1 MALET
6 TAVRRGARFAGP
18 LPGRLFATT
27 LAVAAAM
34 GLLLGR
40 FVLAG
45 STSAQPAPRA
55 GATAA
60 TDTAGTIARLQ
71 RQLRTGPDDPSLL
84 ADLGVADLTRARE
97 TADPGFYT
105 QAAQALERS
114 QALAPDQTRT
124 MTALG
129 LLALARHD
137 FAAALDWGERAHAL
151 EPDSADPLG
160 VVVDASVEQGRYREA
175 TAAAQ
180 QMVDRRP
187 SLASLSRASY
197 LRELHGDQ
205 SGALA
210 LMTQAAAAGSGSAAD
225 LAYVQA
231 LVGDLRLGRGD
242 LAGATVA
249 YRRTLATAPGY
260 GPAEVGLARVEG
272 ARGDLAGAAR
282 RLEPVADRLPF
293 PATVAL
299 LGDLYGAL
307 GRGGDAARQYDL
319 VHTIEE
325 LNRANGVA
333 VDLELARF
341 DADHARDPG
350 GDPPA
355 VVALAR
361 TALAQRP
368 TVFAEDALGWALRQ
382 AGRPTEALPYARAA
396 VALGTQDAILW
407 YHLAVVEADLG
418 QRAEAGADLARA
430 FAINPYLTVRDRPA
444 ARDLAGRLGLPLP

>member
-18 LPGRLFATT
+18 LPGRLLATT
-27 LAVAAAM
+27 LAVAVAM

-114 QALAPDQTRT
+114 QARAPDQSRT

-160 VVVDASVEQGRYREA
+160 VVVDASVE
-175 TAAAQ
+175 
-180 QMVDRRP
+180 
-187 SLASLSRASY
+187 
-197 LRELHGDQ
+197 
-205 SGALA
+205 
-210 LMTQAAAAGSGSAAD
+210 
-225 LAYVQA
+225 
-231 LVGDLRLGRGD
+231 
-242 LAGATVA
+242 
-249 YRRTLATAPGY
+249 
-260 GPAEVGLARVEG
+260 
-272 ARGDLAGAAR
+272 
-282 RLEPVADRLPF
+282 
-293 PATVAL
+293 
-299 LGDLYGAL
+299 
-307 GRGGDAARQYDL
+307 
-319 VHTIEE
+319 
-325 LNRANGVA
+325 
-333 VDLELARF
+333 
-341 DADHARDPG
+341 
-350 GDPPA
+350 
-355 VVALAR
+355 
-361 TALAQRP
+361 
-368 TVFAEDALGWALRQ
+368 
-382 AGRPTEALPYARAA
+382 
-396 VALGTQDAILW
+396 
-407 YHLAVVEADLG
+407 
-418 QRAEAGADLARA
+418 
-430 FAINPYLTVRDRPA
+430 
-444 ARDLAGRLGLPLP
+444 